1 MAVPK
6 HLRFFTLFVDGENE
20 VGKVTSVTLPKLTR
34 KTDSYRGGGMMGAV
48 SIDLGLDDSALDASF
63 VMGGQFVSCSLSMAA
78 RCCVLRVNTTPM
90 QKAICMKSKCADV

>member
-20 VGKVTSVTLPKLTR
+20 VGKVTSVHSAQTDAQNRQLP
-34 KTDSYRGGGMMGAV
+34 GCGMMGAV

-63 VMGGQFVSCSLSMAA
+63 VMGAQFVSCSLSMAA
-78 RCCVLRVNTTPM
+78 RLTARCCV
-90 QKAICMKSKCADV
+90 CG